1 MQKKLD
7 DDGEPWSDEK
17 LMQVDAISFQIQLSF
32 SRFRAPLEF

>member
-17 LMQVDAISFQIQLSF
+17 LMQVDAISFSDSAGIF
-32 SRFRAPLEF
+32 PFPCAA